1 MNKQNDM
8 NDMNDMNKQNKQN
21 AVAGRNDLTRNEARD
36 ILIRYYRYLREHNM
50 DRLCWDV
57 VNQAVIALG
66 GEGDS
71 TLDHNQYLAWYERDG
86 VTFEEVLEDEIGWT
100 ERVPEVDDQLPDAMK
115 MARAVML
122 ITEKAR
128 REDG

>member
-1 MNKQNDM
+1 MNEFSEM
-8 NDMNDMNKQNKQN
+8 NRQN
-21 AVAGRNDLTRNEARD
+21 AGDGRNPLTRNEARD
-36 ILIRYYRYLREHNM
+36 ILTRYYRYLRECNM

-57 VNQAVIALG
+57 VNQAAIALG

-86 VTFEEVLEDEIGWT
+86 VTFEQVLEDEISWT
-100 ERVPEVDDQLPDAMK
+100 ERVPEIDNRLPDAMK
-115 MARAVML
+115 MARAVMA
-122 ITEKAR
+122 KAAMAR